1 MTEIEGVRLQKYLAH
16 AGVCSRRA
24 AETLI
29 KEGAVTVNDR
39 VVTELGS
46 RVDPAKDRV
55 CVKGQAVRTEEKRVY
70 LALHK
75 PVGVITSCNHGD
87 ARVVT
92 DLVDVPERVFPVGR
106 LDRDSSGLLILTND
120 GRIHHRLSHPSFD
133 HEKEYRVRV
142 SAEISSSELSRMEKG
157 IRLKEGMTRP
167 CRIRREEKDRY
178 TIVLKEGK
186 NRQIR
191 RMAQSVGHEVVTL
204 KRVRMANI
212 RLGQLKPGQWRHLS
226 EGEVAELLKRT
237 GVEAEKGR
245 RRR

>member
-1 MTEIEGVRLQKYLAH
+1 MTENQGVRLQKYLAH

-29 KEGAVTVNDR
+29 LDGVVTVNNR
-39 VVTELGS
+39 VVTELGT
-46 RVDPAKDRV
+46 RVDPDSDRI
-55 CVKGQAVRTEEKRVY
+55 CVRGKEVRAEEKRVY
-70 LALHK
+70 LLLYK

-87 ARVVT
+87 AKVVT

-106 LDRDSSGLLILTND
+106 LDQDSSGLLILTND
-120 GRIHHRLSHPSFD
+120 GRIHHKLSHPSFD
-133 HEKEYRVRV
+133 HEKEYQVRLAAAIPP
-142 SAEISSSELSRMEKG
+142 SLLTRMEKG

-167 CRIRREEKDRY
+167 CRIRQEGKDRY

-191 RMAQSVGHEVVTL
+191 RMAQEVGHEVVSL

-212 RLGQLKPGQWRHLS
+212 RLGHLKPGQWRHLTD
-226 EGEVAELLKRT
+226 GEVRELLKRT
-237 GVEAEKGR
+237 GIGSGKG
-245 RRR
+245 

>member
-1 MTEIEGVRLQKYLAH
+1 MTEIQGVRLQKYLAH

-29 KEGAVTVNDR
+29 KDGVVTVNSR
-39 VVTELGS
+39 VVTELGT
-46 RVDPAKDRV
+46 RVNPESDEV
-55 CVKGQAVRTEEKRVY
+55 CVNGKAVRAEEKRVY

-87 ARVVT
+87 AKVVT

-106 LDRDSSGLLILTND
+106 LDQDSSGLLILTND

-142 SAEISSSELSRMEKG
+142 AAEISGSELARMEGG

-167 CRIRREEKDRY
+167 CRIRREGKDRY
-178 TIVLKEGK
+178 TMVLKEGK

-191 RMAQSVGHEVVTL
+191 RMAQVVGHEVVAL

-212 RLGQLKPGQWRHLS
+212 RLGNLKPGQWRHLS
-226 EGEVAELLKRT
+226 EGEVTELLKRT
-237 GVEAEKGR
+237 GVGSGKGQR
-245 RRR
+245 RR

>member
-1 MTEIEGVRLQKYLAH
+1 MTENQGVRLQKYLAH

-29 KEGAVTVNDR
+29 KDGEVTVNNR
-39 VVTELGS
+39 VVTELGT
-46 RVDPAKDRV
+46 RVDPGSDRI
-55 CVKGQAVRTEEKRVY
+55 CVKGKEIRAEEKRVY

-92 DLVDVPERVFPVGR
+92 DLVDVPERVYPVGR
-106 LDRDSSGLLILTND
+106 LDQDSSGLLILTND

-142 SAEISSSELSRMEKG
+142 AEAIPSSALARMEAG
-157 IRLKEGMTRP
+157 IRLREGKTRP
-167 CRIRREEKDRY
+167 CRIRREGKDSF
-178 TIVLKEGK
+178 TIVLQEGK

-191 RMAQSVGHEVVTL
+191 RMAEAVGHDVVTL
-204 KRVRMANI
+204 KRVRMANV
-212 RLGQLKPGQWRHLS
+212 RLGQLRSGQWRHLS
-226 EGEVAELLKRT
+226 EGEVRELLKRT
-237 GVEAEKGR
+237 GIGTGKG
-245 RRR
+245 

>member
-1 MTEIEGVRLQKYLAH
+1 MTENQGVRLQKYLAH

-29 KEGAVTVNDR
+29 KEGAVTVNNR
-39 VVTELGS
+39 VVTELGT
-46 RVDPAKDRV
+46 RVDPDAD
-55 CVKGQAVRTEEKRVY
+55 AVRVQGKPVRAEAKRVY
-70 LALHK
+70 LALNK
-75 PVGVITSCNHGD
+75 PLGVITSCHHGD

-106 LDRDSSGLLILTND
+106 LDQDSSGLLILTND

-142 SAEISSSELSRMEKG
+142 SAPISTSAIARMEAG

-167 CRIRREEKDRY
+167 CRIRREGKERY
-178 TIVLKEGK
+178 TIVLREGK

-191 RMAQSVGHEVVTL
+191 RMAQAVGHEVVSL
-204 KRVRMANI
+204 KRVRMANV
-212 RLGQLKPGQWRHLS
+212 RLGNLKPGAWRHLS
-226 EGEVAELLKRT
+226 EGEVKELLKRT
-237 GVEAEKGR
+237 GVDGGPTPR
-245 RRR
+245 RR